1 MYMFNKIVKA
11 KKLINQHIISTPSEF
26 SHSLSKLTGKSIYVK
41 YENKQ
46 HTGSFK
52 FRGSLN
58 KLLSLKDDQRKK
70 GVIAMSAGNHA
81 QGISLSCKYLGIKAT
96 IVMPNN
102 TPFEK
107 IRKNIDFGADVIIH
121 GNNVL
126 ESEKHVNELVTKY
139 GFIKV
144 HPFNDYDVIWG
155 QGTLMLEFLE
165 KYPNINKIYIPVGGG
180 GLISGCAVVAKTI
193 NKNIK
198 IIGVETENFPSLYNS
213 FYGTKKLFEKSTIA
227 EGVAVNKIGKKNL
240 KIINQLVDETVL
252 VKESSI
258 EKAISMFLLN
268 DKTLVEGAGALGLA
282 AILESKDKKKN
293 DDIGIIACGG
303 NLDSRVLSSLL
314 MRELARKKQVLTLSI
329 DMEDKPG
336 QLSEISNL
344 CSKEKINILAVEHSR
359 FTLDL
364 SVKAARLNITLE
376 TQDRKHAK
384 KIIRLIKK
392 LDFKVKEKIEN

>member
-1 MYMFNKIVKA
+1 MFNKIIKA
-11 KKLINQHIISTPSEF
+11 KKLINQHIINTPSGL
-26 SHSLSKLTGKSIYVK
+26 SHALSELTGRSIFVK

-58 KLLSLKDDQRKK
+58 KLLSLTEIQKKK

-81 QGISLSCKYLGIKAT
+81 QGISLGCKYLGIKAT

-107 IRKNIDFGADVIIH
+107 IRKNIDYGANVIIH

-126 ESEKHVNELVTKY
+126 ESEKHVNKLVEKY
-139 GFIKV
+139 DFVKI
-144 HPFNDYDVIWG
+144 HPFNDYDVIYG
-155 QGTLMLEFLE
+155 QGTLMLEFLQ
-165 KYPNINKIYIPVGGG
+165 KHPNLKKIYIPVGGG
-180 GLISGCAVVAKTI
+180 GLISGCAIVAKNL

-213 FYGTKKLFEKSTIA
+213 FYKTKKSFEKSTIA

-240 KIINQLVDETVL
+240 KIIKELVDETVL

-258 EKAISMFLLN
+258 EQAISMFLLN

-282 AILESKDKKKN
+282 AVLESVDRKKS

-336 QLSEISNL
+336 QLSEISKL
-344 CSKEKINILAVEHSR
+344 CSMEKINILAVEHSR

-364 SVKAARLNITLE
+364 SVRAARLNITLE
-376 TQDRKHAK
+376 TQDKKHAN
-384 KIIRLIKK
+384 KIINLIKK
-392 LDFKVKEKIEN
+392 LGFKVREKVEN

>member
-1 MYMFNKIVKA
+1 MFNKIIKA
-11 KKLINQHIISTPSEF
+11 KKLINQHIINTPSG
-26 SHSLSKLTGKSIYVK
+26 LSYALSELTRRSIFVK

-58 KLLSLKDDQRKK
+58 KLLSLTEVQKKK

-81 QGISLSCKYLGIKAT
+81 QGISLGCKYLGIKAT

-107 IRKNIDFGADVIIH
+107 IRKNIDYGANVIIH

-126 ESEKHVNELVTKY
+126 ESEKHVNKLVEKY
-139 GFIKV
+139 DFVKI
-144 HPFNDYDVIWG
+144 HPFNDYDVIYG
-155 QGTLMLEFLE
+155 QGTLMLEFLQ
-165 KYPNINKIYIPVGGG
+165 KHPNLKKVYIPVGGG
-180 GLISGCAVVAKTI
+180 GLISGCAIVAKNL

-213 FYGTKKLFEKSTIA
+213 FYKSKKSFEKSTIA

-258 EKAISMFLLN
+258 EQAISMFLLN

-282 AILESKDKKKN
+282 ALLESKDRKKS

-314 MRELARKKQVLTLSI
+314 MRELVRKKQVLTLSI

-336 QLSEISNL
+336 QLSEISKL
-344 CSKEKINILAVEHSR
+344 CSIEKINILAVEHSR

-364 SVKAARLNITLE
+364 SVRAARLNITLE
-376 TQDRKHAK
+376 TQDTKHANK
-384 KIIRLIKK
+384 VINLIKK
-392 LDFKVKEKIEN
+392 LGFKVREKVEN

>member
-1 MYMFNKIVKA
+1 MFNKIIKA
-11 KKLINQHIISTPSEF
+11 KKLINQHIINTPSGL
-26 SHSLSKLTGKSIYVK
+26 SHALSELTGRSIFVK

-58 KLLSLKDDQRKK
+58 KLLSLTEIQKKK

-81 QGISLSCKYLGIKAT
+81 QGISLGCKYLGIKAT

-107 IRKNIDFGADVIIH
+107 IRKNIDYGANVIIH

-126 ESEKHVNELVTKY
+126 ESEKHVNKLVEKY
-139 GFIKV
+139 DFVKI
-144 HPFNDYDVIWG
+144 HPFNDYDVIYG
-155 QGTLMLEFLE
+155 QGTLMLEFLQ
-165 KYPNINKIYIPVGGG
+165 KHPNLKKIYIPVGGG
-180 GLISGCAVVAKTI
+180 GLISGCAIVAKNL

-213 FYGTKKLFEKSTIA
+213 FYKTKKSFEKSTIA

-240 KIINQLVDETVL
+240 KIIKELVDETVL

-258 EKAISMFLLN
+258 EQAISMFLLN

-282 AILESKDKKKN
+282 AVLESKDRKKS
-293 DDIGIIACGG
+293 DDIGVIACGG

-314 MRELARKKQVLTLSI
+314 MRELVRKKQVLTLSI

-336 QLSEISNL
+336 QLSEISKL
-344 CSKEKINILAVEHSR
+344 CSMEKINILAVEHSR

-364 SVKAARLNITLE
+364 SVRAARLNITLE
-376 TQDRKHAK
+376 TQDKKHAN
-384 KIIRLIKK
+384 KIINQIKK
-392 LDFKVKEKIEN
+392 LGFKVREKVEN

>member
-1 MYMFNKIVKA
+1 MFNKIIKA
-11 KKLINQHIISTPSEF
+11 KKLINQHIINTPSGL
-26 SHSLSKLTGKSIYVK
+26 SHALSELTRRSIFVK

-58 KLLSLKDDQRKK
+58 KLLSLTEAQKK
-70 GVIAMSAGNHA
+70 RGVIAMSAGNHA
-81 QGISLSCKYLGIKAT
+81 QGISLGCKYLGIKAT

-107 IRKNIDFGADVIIH
+107 IRKNIDYGANVIIH

-126 ESEKHVNELVTKY
+126 ESEKHVNKLVEKY
-139 GFIKV
+139 DFVKI
-144 HPFNDYDVIWG
+144 HPFNDYDVIYG
-155 QGTLMLEFLE
+155 QGTLMLEFLQ
-165 KYPNINKIYIPVGGG
+165 KHPNLKKIYIPVGGG
-180 GLISGCAVVAKTI
+180 GLISGCAIVAKNL

-213 FYGTKKLFEKSTIA
+213 FYNSKKSFEKSTIA

-240 KIINQLVDETVL
+240 KIIKELVDETVL

-258 EKAISMFLLN
+258 EQAISMFLLN

-282 AILESKDKKKN
+282 ALLESKDRKKS

-314 MRELARKKQVLTLSI
+314 MRELVRKKQVLTLSI

-336 QLSEISNL
+336 QLSEISKL
-344 CSKEKINILAVEHSR
+344 CSMEKINILAVEHSR

-364 SVKAARLNITLE
+364 SVRAARLNITLE
-376 TQDRKHAK
+376 TQDKKHAN
-384 KIIRLIKK
+384 KIINLIKK
-392 LDFKVKEKIEN
+392 LGFKVREKVEN

>member
-1 MYMFNKIVKA
+1 MFNKIIKA
-11 KKLINQHIISTPSEF
+11 KKLINQHIINTPSGL
-26 SHSLSKLTGKSIYVK
+26 SHALSELTGRSIFVK

-58 KLLSLKDDQRKK
+58 KLLSLTEVQKKK

-81 QGISLSCKYLGIKAT
+81 QGISLGCKYLGIKAT

-107 IRKNIDFGADVIIH
+107 IRKNIDYGANVIIH

-126 ESEKHVNELVTKY
+126 ESEKHVNKLVEKY
-139 GFIKV
+139 DFVKI
-144 HPFNDYDVIWG
+144 HPFNDYDVIYG
-155 QGTLMLEFLE
+155 QGTLMLEFLQ
-165 KYPNINKIYIPVGGG
+165 KHPNLKKVYIPVGGG
-180 GLISGCAVVAKTI
+180 GLISGCAIVAKNL

-213 FYGTKKLFEKSTIA
+213 FYKTKKSFEKSTIA

-240 KIINQLVDETVL
+240 KIIKELVDETVL

-258 EKAISMFLLN
+258 EQAISMFLLN

-282 AILESKDKKKN
+282 ALLESKDRKKS

-314 MRELARKKQVLTLSI
+314 MRELVRKKQVLTLSI

-336 QLSEISNL
+336 QLSEISKL
-344 CSKEKINILAVEHSR
+344 CSMEKINILAVEHSR

-364 SVKAARLNITLE
+364 SVRAARLNITLE
-376 TQDRKHAK
+376 TQDKKHAN
-384 KIIRLIKK
+384 KIINLIKK
-392 LDFKVKEKIEN
+392 LGFKVREKVEN

>member
-1 MYMFNKIVKA
+1 MFNKIIKA
-11 KKLINQHIISTPSEF
+11 KKLINQHIISTPSGL
-26 SHSLSKLTGKSIYVK
+26 SHSLSELTGRSVFVK

-58 KLLSLKDDQRKK
+58 KLLSLREEQRKK

-81 QGISLSCKYLGIKAT
+81 QGISLGCKYLGIKAT

-107 IRKNIDFGADVIIH
+107 IRKNIDLGANVIIH

-126 ESEKHVNELVTKY
+126 ESEKYVNKLVSKY
-139 GFIKV
+139 GFIKI
-144 HPFNDYDVIWG
+144 HPFNDYDVIYG

-165 KYPNINKIYIPVGGG
+165 KHPNIKKIYIPVGGG
-180 GLISGCAVVAKTI
+180 GLISGCAIVAKTV

-213 FYGTKKLFEKSTIA
+213 FYRKKKIFEKSTIA

-240 KIINQLVDETVL
+240 KIINQLVDETIL

-282 AILESKDKKKN
+282 AILESKDKKYN
-293 DDIGIIACGG
+293 EDLGIIACGG

-336 QLSEISNL
+336 QLSEISKL
-344 CSKEKINILAVEHSR
+344 CSKEKINILAIEHSR

-376 TQDRKHAK
+376 TQDKKHAK
-384 KIIRLIKK
+384 KMINLIKK
-392 LDFKVKEKIEN
+392 LGFKVKEKIEN

>member
-1 MYMFNKIVKA
+1 MFNKIIKA
-11 KKLINQHIISTPSEF
+11 KKLINQHIINTPSGL
-26 SHSLSKLTGKSIYVK
+26 SHALSELTRRSIFVK

-58 KLLSLKDDQRKK
+58 KLLSLTEVQKKK

-81 QGISLSCKYLGIKAT
+81 QGISLGCKYLGIKAT

-107 IRKNIDFGADVIIH
+107 IRKNIDYGANVIIH

-126 ESEKHVNELVTKY
+126 ESEKHVNKLVEKY
-139 GFIKV
+139 DFVKI
-144 HPFNDYDVIWG
+144 HPFNDYDVIYG
-155 QGTLMLEFLE
+155 QGTLMLEFLQ
-165 KYPNINKIYIPVGGG
+165 KHPNLKKVYIPVGGG
-180 GLISGCAVVAKTI
+180 GLISGCAIVAKHL

-213 FYGTKKLFEKSTIA
+213 FYKSKKSFEKSTIA

-240 KIINQLVDETVL
+240 KIINELVDETVL

-258 EKAISMFLLN
+258 EQAISMFLLN

-282 AILESKDKKKN
+282 ALLESKDRRKS

-314 MRELARKKQVLTLSI
+314 MRELVRKKQVLTLSI

-336 QLSEISNL
+336 QLSEISKL
-344 CSKEKINILAVEHSR
+344 CSMEKINILAVEHSR

-364 SVKAARLNITLE
+364 SVRAARLNITLE
-376 TQDRKHAK
+376 TQDKKHAN
-384 KIIRLIKK
+384 KIINLIKK
-392 LDFKVKEKIEN
+392 LGFKVREKVEN

>member
-1 MYMFNKIVKA
+1 MFNKIIKA
-11 KKLINQHIISTPSEF
+11 KKLINQHIINTPSGL
-26 SHSLSKLTGKSIYVK
+26 SHALSELTGRSIFVK

-58 KLLSLKDDQRKK
+58 KLLSLTEVQKKK

-81 QGISLSCKYLGIKAT
+81 QGISLGCKYLGIKAT

-107 IRKNIDFGADVIIH
+107 IRKNLDYGANVIIH
-121 GNNVL
+121 GNDVL
-126 ESEKHVNELVTKY
+126 ESEKHVNKLVEKY
-139 GFIKV
+139 DFVKI
-144 HPFNDYDVIWG
+144 HPFNDYDVIYG
-155 QGTLMLEFLE
+155 QGTLMLEFLQ
-165 KYPNINKIYIPVGGG
+165 KHPNLKKIYIPVGGG
-180 GLISGCAVVAKTI
+180 GLISGCAIVAKNL

-213 FYGTKKLFEKSTIA
+213 FYKTKKSFEKSTIA

-240 KIINQLVDETVL
+240 KIIKELVDETIL

-258 EKAISMFLLN
+258 EQAISMFLLN

-282 AILESKDKKKN
+282 ALLESKDRKKS

-314 MRELARKKQVLTLSI
+314 MRELVRKKQVLTLSI

-336 QLSEISNL
+336 QLSEISKL
-344 CSKEKINILAVEHSR
+344 CSIEKINILAVEHSR

-364 SVKAARLNITLE
+364 SVRAARLNITLE
-376 TQDRKHAK
+376 TQDKKHAN
-384 KIIRLIKK
+384 KIINLIKK
-392 LDFKVKEKIEN
+392 LGFKVREKVEN

>member
-1 MYMFNKIVKA
+1 MFNKIIKA
-11 KKLINQHIISTPSEF
+11 KKLINQHIINTPSGL
-26 SHSLSKLTGKSIYVK
+26 SHPLSELTGRSIFVK

-52 FRGSLN
+52 FRGSIN
-58 KLLSLKDDQRKK
+58 KLLSLTEIEKKK

-81 QGISLSCKYLGIKAT
+81 QGISLGCKYLGIKAT

-107 IRKNIDFGADVIIH
+107 IRKNIDYGANVIIH

-126 ESEKHVNELVTKY
+126 ESEKHVNKLVEKY
-139 GFIKV
+139 NFVKI
-144 HPFNDYDVIWG
+144 HPFDDYDVIYG
-155 QGTLMLEFLE
+155 QGTLMLEFLQNHPTL
-165 KYPNINKIYIPVGGG
+165 KKIYIPVGGG
-180 GLISGCAVVAKTI
+180 GLISGCAIVAKNL

-213 FYGTKKLFEKSTIA
+213 FYKTKKLFEKSTIA

-240 KIINQLVDETVL
+240 KIIKELVDETVL

-258 EKAISMFLLN
+258 EQAISMFLLN

-282 AILESKDKKKN
+282 AVLESKDRKKS
-293 DDIGIIACGG
+293 DDLGIIACGG

-336 QLSEISNL
+336 QLSEISKL
-344 CSKEKINILAVEHSR
+344 CSMEKINILAVEHSR

-376 TQDRKHAK
+376 TQDKKHAN
-384 KIIRLIKK
+384 KIIDLIKK
-392 LDFKVKEKIEN
+392 LGFKVREKVEN

>member
-1 MYMFNKIVKA
+1 MFNKIIKA
-11 KKLINQHIISTPSEF
+11 KKLINQHIINTPSGL
-26 SHSLSKLTGKSIYVK
+26 SHALSELTGRSIFVK

-58 KLLSLKDDQRKK
+58 KLLSLTEEQKKK

-81 QGISLSCKYLGIKAT
+81 QGISLGCKYLGIKAT

-107 IRKNIDFGADVIIH
+107 IRKNIDYGADVIIN

-126 ESEKHVNELVTKY
+126 ESEKHVNKLVEKY
-139 GFIKV
+139 DFVKI
-144 HPFNDYDVIWG
+144 HPFDDYDVIYG
-155 QGTLMLEFLE
+155 QGTLMLEFLQ
-165 KYPNINKIYIPVGGG
+165 KHPNLKKIYIPVGGG
-180 GLISGCAVVAKTI
+180 GLIAGCAIVAKNL

-213 FYGTKKLFEKSTIA
+213 FYKTKKSFEKSTIA

-240 KIINQLVDETVL
+240 KIIKELVDETLL

-258 EKAISMFLLN
+258 EQAISMFLIN

-282 AILESKDKKKN
+282 ALLESKDRKKS
-293 DDIGIIACGG
+293 DDIGVIACGG

-314 MRELARKKQVLTLSI
+314 MRELVRKKQVLTLSI

-336 QLSEISNL
+336 QLSEISKL
-344 CSKEKINILAVEHSR
+344 CSMEKINILAVEHSR

-364 SVKAARLNITLE
+364 SVRAARLNITLE
-376 TQDRKHAK
+376 TQDKKHAN
-384 KIIRLIKK
+384 KIINLIKK
-392 LDFKVKEKIEN
+392 LGFKVKEKFEN

>member
-1 MYMFNKIVKA
+1 MFNRIIKA
-11 KKLINQHIISTPSEF
+11 KKLINQHIINTPSGL
-26 SHSLSKLTGKSIYVK
+26 SHALSELTGRSIFVK

-58 KLLSLKDDQRKK
+58 KLLSLTEVQKK
-70 GVIAMSAGNHA
+70 RGVIAMSAGNHA
-81 QGISLSCKYLGIKAT
+81 QGISLGCKYLGIKAT

-107 IRKNIDFGADVIIH
+107 IRKNIDYGANVIIH

-126 ESEKHVNELVTKY
+126 ESEKHVNKLVEKY
-139 GFIKV
+139 DFVKI
-144 HPFNDYDVIWG
+144 HPFNDYDVIYG
-155 QGTLMLEFLE
+155 QGTLMLEFLQ
-165 KYPNINKIYIPVGGG
+165 KHPNLKKIYIPVGGG
-180 GLISGCAVVAKTI
+180 GLISGCAIVAKNL

-213 FYGTKKLFEKSTIA
+213 FYNSKKSFEKSTIA

-240 KIINQLVDETVL
+240 KIIKELVDETVL

-258 EKAISMFLLN
+258 EQAISMFLLN

-282 AILESKDKKKN
+282 ALLESKDRKKS

-314 MRELARKKQVLTLSI
+314 MRELVRKKQVLTLSI

-336 QLSEISNL
+336 QLSEISKL
-344 CSKEKINILAVEHSR
+344 CSMEKINILAVEHSR

-364 SVKAARLNITLE
+364 SVRAARLNITLE
-376 TQDRKHAK
+376 TQDKKHAN
-384 KIIRLIKK
+384 KIINLIKK
-392 LDFKVKEKIEN
+392 LGFKVREKVEN

>member
-1 MYMFNKIVKA
+1 
-11 KKLINQHIISTPSEF
+11 
-26 SHSLSKLTGKSIYVK
+26 
-41 YENKQ
+41 
-46 HTGSFK
+46 
-52 FRGSLN
+52 
-58 KLLSLKDDQRKK
+58 
-70 GVIAMSAGNHA
+70 MSAGNHA
-81 QGISLSCKYLGIKAT
+81 QGISLGCKYLGIKAT

-107 IRKNIDFGADVIIH
+107 IRKNIDYGANVIIH

-126 ESEKHVNELVTKY
+126 ESEKHVNKLVEKY
-139 GFIKV
+139 DFVKI
-144 HPFNDYDVIWG
+144 HPFNDYDVIYG
-155 QGTLMLEFLE
+155 QGTLMLEFLQ
-165 KYPNINKIYIPVGGG
+165 KHSNLKKIYIPVGGG
-180 GLISGCAVVAKTI
+180 GLISGCAIVAKNL

-213 FYGTKKLFEKSTIA
+213 FYKTKKSFEKSTIA

-240 KIINQLVDETVL
+240 KIIKELVDETVL

-258 EKAISMFLLN
+258 EQAISMFLLN

-282 AILESKDKKKN
+282 AVLESKDRKKS
-293 DDIGIIACGG
+293 DDIGVIACGG

-336 QLSEISNL
+336 QLSEISKL
-344 CSKEKINILAVEHSR
+344 CSLEKINILAVEHSR

-364 SVKAARLNITLE
+364 SVRAARLNITLE
-376 TQDRKHAK
+376 TQDKKHAN
-384 KIIRLIKK
+384 KIINLIKK
-392 LDFKVKEKIEN
+392 LGFKVREKVEN

>member
-1 MYMFNKIVKA
+1 MFNKIIKA
-11 KKLINQHIISTPSEF
+11 KKLINQHIINTPSGL
-26 SHSLSKLTGKSIYVK
+26 SHALSELTGRSIFVK

-46 HTGSFK
+46 YTGSFK

-58 KLLSLKDDQRKK
+58 KLLSLTEVQKKK

-81 QGISLSCKYLGIKAT
+81 QGISLGCKYLGIKAT

-107 IRKNIDFGADVIIH
+107 IRKNIDYGANVIIH

-126 ESEKHVNELVTKY
+126 ESEKHVNKLVEKY
-139 GFIKV
+139 DFVKI
-144 HPFNDYDVIWG
+144 HPFNDYDVIYG
-155 QGTLMLEFLE
+155 QGTLMLEFLQ
-165 KYPNINKIYIPVGGG
+165 KHPNLKKVYIPVGGG
-180 GLISGCAVVAKTI
+180 GLISGCAIVAKNL

-213 FYGTKKLFEKSTIA
+213 FYKSKKSFEKSTIA

-240 KIINQLVDETVL
+240 KIIKELVDETVL

-258 EKAISMFLLN
+258 EQAISMFLLN

-282 AILESKDKKKN
+282 ALLESKDRKKS

-314 MRELARKKQVLTLSI
+314 MRELVRKKQVLTLSI

-336 QLSEISNL
+336 QLSEISKL
-344 CSKEKINILAVEHSR
+344 CSIEKINILAVEHSR

-364 SVKAARLNITLE
+364 SVRAARLNITLE
-376 TQDRKHAK
+376 TQDKKHAN
-384 KIIRLIKK
+384 KIINLIKK
-392 LDFKVKEKIEN
+392 LGFKVREKVEN

>member
-1 MYMFNKIVKA
+1 MFNKIIKA
-11 KKLINQHIISTPSEF
+11 KKLINQHIINTPSGL
-26 SHSLSKLTGKSIYVK
+26 SHALSELTGRSIFVK

-58 KLLSLKDDQRKK
+58 KLLSLTEVQKKK

-81 QGISLSCKYLGIKAT
+81 QGISLGCKYLGIKAT

-107 IRKNIDFGADVIIH
+107 IRKNIDYGANVIIH

-126 ESEKHVNELVTKY
+126 ESEKHVNKLVEKY
-139 GFIKV
+139 DFVKI
-144 HPFNDYDVIWG
+144 HPFNDYDVIYG
-155 QGTLMLEFLE
+155 QGTLMLEFLQ
-165 KYPNINKIYIPVGGG
+165 KHPNLKKIYIPVGGG
-180 GLISGCAVVAKTI
+180 GLISGCAIVAK
-193 NKNIK
+193 NLKKNIK

-213 FYGTKKLFEKSTIA
+213 FYKTKKSFEKSTIA

-240 KIINQLVDETVL
+240 KIIKELVDETIL

-258 EKAISMFLLN
+258 EQAISIFLLN

-282 AILESKDKKKN
+282 ALLESKDRKKS
-293 DDIGIIACGG
+293 DDIGVIACGG

-336 QLSEISNL
+336 QLSEISKL
-344 CSKEKINILAVEHSR
+344 CSMEKINILAVEHSR

-364 SVKAARLNITLE
+364 SVRAARLNITLE
-376 TQDRKHAK
+376 TQDKKHAN
-384 KIIRLIKK
+384 KIINLIKK
-392 LDFKVKEKIEN
+392 LGFKVREKVEN

>member
-1 MYMFNKIVKA
+1 MFNKIIKA
-11 KKLINQHIISTPSEF
+11 KKLINQHIINTPSGL
-26 SHSLSKLTGKSIYVK
+26 SHALSELTGRSIFVK

-58 KLLSLKDDQRKK
+58 KLLSLTEVQKKK

-81 QGISLSCKYLGIKAT
+81 QGISLGCKYLGIKAT

-107 IRKNIDFGADVIIH
+107 IRKNIDYGANVIIH

-126 ESEKHVNELVTKY
+126 ESEKHVNKLVEKY
-139 GFIKV
+139 DFVKI
-144 HPFNDYDVIWG
+144 HPFNDYDVIYG
-155 QGTLMLEFLE
+155 QGTLMLEFLQ
-165 KYPNINKIYIPVGGG
+165 KHPNLKKVYIPVGGG
-180 GLISGCAVVAKTI
+180 GLISGCAIVAKNL

-213 FYGTKKLFEKSTIA
+213 FYKSKKSFEKSTIA

-240 KIINQLVDETVL
+240 KIIKELVDETIL

-258 EKAISMFLLN
+258 EQAISMFLLN

-282 AILESKDKKKN
+282 ALLESKDRKKS

-314 MRELARKKQVLTLSI
+314 MRELVRKKQVLTLSI

-336 QLSEISNL
+336 QLSEISKL
-344 CSKEKINILAVEHSR
+344 CSMEKINILAVEHSR

-364 SVKAARLNITLE
+364 SVRAARLNITLE
-376 TQDRKHAK
+376 TQDTKHANK
-384 KIIRLIKK
+384 VINLIKK
-392 LDFKVKEKIEN
+392 LGFKVREKVEN

>member
-1 MYMFNKIVKA
+1 MFNKIIKA
-11 KKLINQHIISTPSEF
+11 KKLINQHIINTPSGL
-26 SHSLSKLTGKSIYVK
+26 SHALSESTRRSIFVK

-52 FRGSLN
+52 FRGSIN
-58 KLLSLKDDQRKK
+58 KLLSLTEVQKK
-70 GVIAMSAGNHA
+70 RGVIAMSAGNHA
-81 QGISLSCKYLGIKAT
+81 QGISLGCKYLGIKAT

-107 IRKNIDFGADVIIH
+107 IRKNIDYGANVIIH

-126 ESEKHVNELVTKY
+126 ESEKYVNKLVEKY
-139 GFIKV
+139 DFVKI
-144 HPFNDYDVIWG
+144 HPFNDYDVIYG
-155 QGTLMLEFLE
+155 QGTLMLEFLQ
-165 KYPNINKIYIPVGGG
+165 KHPNLKKIYIPVGGG
-180 GLISGCAVVAKTI
+180 GLISGCAIVAKNL

-213 FYGTKKLFEKSTIA
+213 FYNSKKSFEKSTIA

-240 KIINQLVDETVL
+240 KIIKELVDETVL

-258 EKAISMFLLN
+258 EQAISMFLLN

-282 AILESKDKKKN
+282 ALLESKDRKKS

-314 MRELARKKQVLTLSI
+314 MRELVRKKQVLTLSI

-336 QLSEISNL
+336 QLSEISKL
-344 CSKEKINILAVEHSR
+344 CSIEKINILAVEHSR

-364 SVKAARLNITLE
+364 SVRAARLNITLE
-376 TQDRKHAK
+376 TQDKKHAS
-384 KIIRLIKK
+384 KIINLIKK
-392 LDFKVKEKIEN
+392 LGFKVREKVEN

>member
-1 MYMFNKIVKA
+1 MFNKIIKA
-11 KKLINQHIISTPSEF
+11 KKLINQHIINTPSGL
-26 SHSLSKLTGKSIYVK
+26 SHALSELTGRSIFVK

-46 HTGSFK
+46 YTGSFK

-58 KLLSLKDDQRKK
+58 KLLSLTEEQKK
-70 GVIAMSAGNHA
+70 RGVIAMSAGNHA
-81 QGISLSCKYLGIKAT
+81 QGISLGCKYLGIKAT

-107 IRKNIDFGADVIIH
+107 IRKNIDYGANVIIH

-126 ESEKHVNELVTKY
+126 ESEKHVNKLVEKY
-139 GFIKV
+139 DFVKI
-144 HPFNDYDVIWG
+144 HPFNDYDVIYG
-155 QGTLMLEFLE
+155 QGTLMLEFLQ
-165 KYPNINKIYIPVGGG
+165 KHPNLKKIYIPVGGG
-180 GLISGCAVVAKTI
+180 GLISGCAIVAKNL

-213 FYGTKKLFEKSTIA
+213 FYKSKKSFEKSTIA

-240 KIINQLVDETVL
+240 KIIKELVDETVL

-258 EKAISMFLLN
+258 EQAISMFLLN

-282 AILESKDKKKN
+282 ALLESKDRKKS

-314 MRELARKKQVLTLSI
+314 MRELVRKKQVLTLSI

-336 QLSEISNL
+336 QLSEISKL
-344 CSKEKINILAVEHSR
+344 CSMEKINILAVEHSR

-364 SVKAARLNITLE
+364 SVRAARLNITLE
-376 TQDRKHAK
+376 TQDKKHAN
-384 KIIRLIKK
+384 KIINLIKK
-392 LDFKVKEKIEN
+392 LGFKVREKVEN

>member
-1 MYMFNKIVKA
+1 MFNKIIKA
-11 KKLINQHIISTPSEF
+11 KKLINQHIINTPSGL
-26 SHSLSKLTGKSIYVK
+26 SHALSELTGKSIFVK

-58 KLLSLKDDQRKK
+58 KLLSLTEVQKKK

-81 QGISLSCKYLGIKAT
+81 QGISLGCKYLGIKAT

-107 IRKNIDFGADVIIH
+107 IRKNIDYGANVIIH

-126 ESEKHVNELVTKY
+126 ESEKHVNKLVEKY
-139 GFIKV
+139 DFVKI
-144 HPFNDYDVIWG
+144 HPFNDYDVIYG
-155 QGTLMLEFLE
+155 QGTLMLEFLQ
-165 KYPNINKIYIPVGGG
+165 KHPNLKKVYIPVGGG
-180 GLISGCAVVAKTI
+180 GLISGCAIVAKNL

-213 FYGTKKLFEKSTIA
+213 FYNSKKSFEKSTIA

-240 KIINQLVDETVL
+240 KIIKELVDETVL

-258 EKAISMFLLN
+258 EQAISMFLLN

-282 AILESKDKKKN
+282 ALLESKDRKKS

-314 MRELARKKQVLTLSI
+314 MRELVRKKQVLTLSI

-336 QLSEISNL
+336 QLSEISKL
-344 CSKEKINILAVEHSR
+344 CSMEKINILAVEHSR

-364 SVKAARLNITLE
+364 SVRAARLNITLE
-376 TQDRKHAK
+376 TQDKKHAN
-384 KIIRLIKK
+384 KIINLIKK
-392 LDFKVKEKIEN
+392 LGFKVREKVEN

>member
-1 MYMFNKIVKA
+1 MFNKIIKA
-11 KKLINQHIISTPSEF
+11 KKLINQHIINTPSGL
-26 SHSLSKLTGKSIYVK
+26 SHALSELTGRSIFVK

-58 KLLSLKDDQRKK
+58 KLLSLTEVQKK
-70 GVIAMSAGNHA
+70 RGVIAMSAGNHA
-81 QGISLSCKYLGIKAT
+81 QGISLGCKYLGIKAT

-107 IRKNIDFGADVIIH
+107 IRKNIDYGANVIIH

-126 ESEKHVNELVTKY
+126 ESEKHVNKLVEKY
-139 GFIKV
+139 DFVKI
-144 HPFNDYDVIWG
+144 HPFNDYDVIYG
-155 QGTLMLEFLE
+155 QGTLMLEFLQ
-165 KYPNINKIYIPVGGG
+165 KHPNLKKIYIPVGGG
-180 GLISGCAVVAKTI
+180 GLISGCAIVAKNL

-213 FYGTKKLFEKSTIA
+213 FYKSKKSFEKSTIA

-240 KIINQLVDETVL
+240 KIIKELVDETVL

-258 EKAISMFLLN
+258 EQAISMFLLN

-282 AILESKDKKKN
+282 ALLESKDRKKS

-314 MRELARKKQVLTLSI
+314 MRELVRKKQVLTLSI

-336 QLSEISNL
+336 QLSEISKL
-344 CSKEKINILAVEHSR
+344 CSMEKINILAVEHSR

-364 SVKAARLNITLE
+364 SVRAARLNITLE
-376 TQDRKHAK
+376 TQDKKHAN
-384 KIIRLIKK
+384 KIINLIKK
-392 LDFKVKEKIEN
+392 LGFKVREKVEN

>member
-1 MYMFNKIVKA
+1 MFNKIIKA
-11 KKLINQHIISTPSEF
+11 KKLINQHIINTPSGL
-26 SHSLSKLTGKSIYVK
+26 SHALSELTGGSIYVK

-58 KLLSLKDDQRKK
+58 KLLSLTEVQRKK

-81 QGISLSCKYLGIKAT
+81 QGISLGCKYLGIKAT

-107 IRKNIDFGADVIIH
+107 IRKNIDYGSNVIIH

-126 ESEKHVNELVTKY
+126 ESEKHVNKLVEKY
-139 GFIKV
+139 GFVKI
-144 HPFNDYDVIWG
+144 HPFNDYDVIYG
-155 QGTLMLEFLE
+155 QGTLMLEFLQ
-165 KYPNINKIYIPVGGG
+165 KHPNLKKIYIPVGGG
-180 GLISGCAVVAKTI
+180 GLISGCAIVAKSI
-193 NKNIK
+193 NKKIK

-213 FYGTKKLFEKSTIA
+213 FYKTKKSFEKSTIA

-240 KIINQLVDETVL
+240 KIIKELVDETVL

-258 EKAISMFLLN
+258 EQAISMFLLN

-282 AILESKDKKKN
+282 AVLESKDRKKSN
-293 DDIGIIACGG
+293 EIGIIACGG

-314 MRELARKKQVLTLSI
+314 MRELVRKKQVLTLSI

-336 QLSEISNL
+336 QLSEISKL
-344 CSKEKINILAVEHSR
+344 CAMEKINILAVEHSR

-364 SVKAARLNITLE
+364 SVRAARLNITLE
-376 TQDRKHAK
+376 TQDKKHAN
-384 KIIRLIKK
+384 KIINLIKK
-392 LDFKVKEKIEN
+392 LGFKVREKVEN

>member
-1 MYMFNKIVKA
+1 MFNKIIKA
-11 KKLINQHIISTPSEF
+11 KKLINQHIINTPSGL
-26 SHSLSKLTGKSIYVK
+26 SHALSELTGRSIFVK

-58 KLLSLKDDQRKK
+58 KLLSLTEAQKKK

-81 QGISLSCKYLGIKAT
+81 QGISLGCKYLGIKAT

-107 IRKNIDFGADVIIH
+107 IRKNIDYGANVIIH

-126 ESEKHVNELVTKY
+126 ESEKHVNKLVEKY
-139 GFIKV
+139 DFVKI
-144 HPFNDYDVIWG
+144 HPFNDYDVIYG
-155 QGTLMLEFLE
+155 QGTLMLEFLQ
-165 KYPNINKIYIPVGGG
+165 KHPNLKKIYIPVGGG
-180 GLISGCAVVAKTI
+180 GLISGCAIVAKNL

-213 FYGTKKLFEKSTIA
+213 FYKSKMSFEKSTIA

-258 EKAISMFLLN
+258 EQAISMFLLN

-282 AILESKDKKKN
+282 ALLESKDRKKS

-314 MRELARKKQVLTLSI
+314 MRELVRKKQVLTLSI

-336 QLSEISNL
+336 QLSEISKL
-344 CSKEKINILAVEHSR
+344 CSMEKINILAVEHSR

-364 SVKAARLNITLE
+364 SVRAARLNITLE
-376 TQDRKHAK
+376 TQDKKHAN
-384 KIIRLIKK
+384 KIINLIKK
-392 LDFKVKEKIEN
+392 LGFKVREKVEN

>member
-1 MYMFNKIVKA
+1 MFNKIIKA
-11 KKLINQHIISTPSEF
+11 KKLINQHIINTPSGL
-26 SHSLSKLTGKSIYVK
+26 SHALSELTGRSIFVK

-58 KLLSLKDDQRKK
+58 KLLSLTEVQKKK

-81 QGISLSCKYLGIKAT
+81 QGISLGCKYLGIKAT

-107 IRKNIDFGADVIIH
+107 IRKNIDYGANVIIH

-126 ESEKHVNELVTKY
+126 ESEKHVNKLVEKY
-139 GFIKV
+139 DFVKI
-144 HPFNDYDVIWG
+144 HPFNDYDVIYG
-155 QGTLMLEFLE
+155 QGTLMLEFLQ
-165 KYPNINKIYIPVGGG
+165 KHPNLKKVYIPVGGG
-180 GLISGCAVVAKTI
+180 GLISGCAIVAKNL

-213 FYGTKKLFEKSTIA
+213 FYKSKKSFEKSTIA
-227 EGVAVNKIGKKNL
+227 EGVAVNKIGNKNL
-240 KIINQLVDETVL
+240 KIINELVDETIL

-258 EKAISMFLLN
+258 EQAISMFLLN

-282 AILESKDKKKN
+282 ALLESKDRKKS

-314 MRELARKKQVLTLSI
+314 MRELVRKKQVLTLSI

-336 QLSEISNL
+336 QLSEISKL
-344 CSKEKINILAVEHSR
+344 CSIEKINILAVEHSR

-364 SVKAARLNITLE
+364 SVRAARLNITLE
-376 TQDRKHAK
+376 TQDKKHAN
-384 KIIRLIKK
+384 KIINLIKK
-392 LDFKVKEKIEN
+392 LGFKVREKVEN

>member
-1 MYMFNKIVKA
+1 MFNKIIKA
-11 KKLINQHIISTPSEF
+11 KKLINQHIINTPSGL
-26 SHSLSKLTGKSIYVK
+26 SHALSELTGRSIFVK

-58 KLLSLKDDQRKK
+58 KLLSLTEIQKKK

-81 QGISLSCKYLGIKAT
+81 QGISLGCKYLGIKAT

-107 IRKNIDFGADVIIH
+107 IRKNIDYGANVIIH

-126 ESEKHVNELVTKY
+126 ESEKHVNKLVEKY
-139 GFIKV
+139 DFVKI
-144 HPFNDYDVIWG
+144 HPFNDYDVIYG
-155 QGTLMLEFLE
+155 QGTLMLEFLQ
-165 KYPNINKIYIPVGGG
+165 KHPNLKKIYIPVGGG
-180 GLISGCAVVAKTI
+180 GLISGCAIVAKNL

-213 FYGTKKLFEKSTIA
+213 FYKTKKSFEKSTIA

-240 KIINQLVDETVL
+240 KIIKELVDETVL

-258 EKAISMFLLN
+258 EQAISMFLLN

-282 AILESKDKKKN
+282 ALLESKDRKKS
-293 DDIGIIACGG
+293 DDIGVIACGG

-336 QLSEISNL
+336 QLSEISKL
-344 CSKEKINILAVEHSR
+344 CSMEKINILAVEHSR

-364 SVKAARLNITLE
+364 SVRAARLNITLE
-376 TQDRKHAK
+376 TQDKKHAN
-384 KIIRLIKK
+384 KIINLIKK
-392 LDFKVKEKIEN
+392 LGFKVREKVEN